1 MEVWIIRTVY
11 SKFDYKYCE
20 LRQNIINHLIFNN
33 YSGKGILTR
42 KTYPIHLLEQVGT
55 NGSIKKEIKLKDE
68 NTYEYH
74 IDEIIPIDNKNNRL
88 CFVNIDKSQ
97 EYCACLLYNTKKSG
111 KSVLRIEG
119 IFNGEDCI
127 KCTKGA
133 FGTDKNNKYKVGN
146 ILMQVILEIVKTKK
160 EFEHITEIELSDT
173 SIKKC
178 YGIGIKLKYLRT
190 ITHGEPY
197 YAKYGF
203 RPQNKLDYKTYKYN
217 KDLYKKSVHI
227 NSSIIKDIFKLGKEL
242 KKNVYKTYKKYIEGS
257 LSKVNDIDPA
267 ILLKNLIELENMKKP
282 FELSNEEKS
291 NICELVS
298 FTVKNIYLACGY
310 KDYALD
316 LWTLQLK

>member
-1 MEVWIIRTVY
+1 MEVSIIKTVY
-11 SKFDYKYCE
+11 SKFDYKYNE
-20 LRQNIINHLIFNN
+20 LIQNIINHLNFNN

-42 KTYPIHLLEQVGT
+42 KTYPIHLLEQVG
-55 NGSIKKEIKLKDE
+55 GVKKEIKLKDGY
-68 NTYEYH
+68 TYEYH
-74 IDEIIPIDNKNNRL
+74 IDEIIPIDSKHNRL
-88 CFVNIDKSQ
+88 CFLNIDESQ
-97 EYCACLLYNTKKSG
+97 FYCACLLYNTKKSG
-111 KSVLRIEG
+111 NSVLRIEG

-127 KCTKGA
+127 KC
-133 FGTDKNNKYKVGN
+133 TDKNNKYKVGN

-217 KDLYKKSVHI
+217 KELYKKGVHI
-227 NSSIIKDIFKLGKEL
+227 NSSIIKDIFKLSKEL
-242 KKNVYKTYKKYIEGS
+242 KKSVYKAYKKYIEAS
-257 LSKVNDIDPA
+257 LSKANDIDPA
-267 ILLKNLIELENMKKP
+267 ILLKRLIELENMKKP

-291 NICELVS
+291 SICELVS

-310 KDYALD
+310 KDYEI
-316 LWTLQLK
+316 TTTNN